1 MASLPNDIL
10 LTISSMAYGGNGVAR
25 LDGKV
30 YFVADAIEG
39 DVVKARVTED
49 KERYANAEV
58 SEFVSY
64 SPFREKPRCPFIT
77 NCGGCQWMGVPY
89 TQQLAW
95 KRDFI
100 VSSLKRIGKI
110 PEHLSIDVNPSPDIY
125 NYRNRVMIRVHISDR
140 SVLTCGYF
148 KRGTRELV
156 PINRCDIANET
167 INKLIGHITTVDLN
181 GLKNIK
187 FRMEIQE
194 LPAESGKLVVTITPA
209 DGDKKATKAFTENL
223 CTLDYISWSGMSFDL
238 KDAPT
243 IPFDQQFSRTFLTLP
258 GQFQQVNVAHN
269 KNLRTFISDIVAEY
283 RPQSILDV
291 FCGSGNLSIGVAE
304 KGRLIEG
311 IEANSVAIDCA
322 KKNVAENNISD
333 ATYIAGDAEKHLLK
347 LCRANA
353 KFDLVILDPP
363 RQGSHGGLPSLM
375 ALAPKQIVYVSC
387 DPTTLARDIGFL
399 CRNQDYR
406 IKSIT
411 GFDFFPNTYHVE
423 TVVVLER
430 TQKV

>member
-1 MASLPNDIL
+1 MAAPPSDIL

-49 KERYANAEV
+49 KERYANAEI

-64 SPFREKPRCPFIT
+64 SPFREKPRCPFIIS
-77 NCGGCQWMGVPY
+77 CGGCQWMGVPY

-95 KRDFI
+95 KQEFI
-100 VSSLKRIGKI
+100 LSSLKRIGKI
-110 PEHLSIDVNPSPDIY
+110 PENLAIVVKPSPDIY
-125 NYRNRVMIRVHISDR
+125 NYRNRVMIRVHISPH

-167 INKLIGHITTVDLN
+167 INKLIAHITTTNLQGV
-181 GLKNIK
+181 KSIK

-194 LPAESGKLVVTITPA
+194 LPAESGQLVVTITPA
-209 DGDKKATKAFTENL
+209 DGDKKATKTFADSL
-223 CTLDYISWSGMSFDL
+223 QTLDYVTWSGTGSDL
-238 KDAPT
+238 KNAP
-243 IPFDQQFSRTFLTLP
+243 ILPFDQQFGRTFLSLP

-269 KNLRTFISDIVAEY
+269 KNLRNFIANLVVEF
-283 RPQSILDV
+283 RPKSILDV

-304 KGRLIEG
+304 EGRLIEG
-311 IEANSVAIDCA
+311 IEANSIAIDCA
-322 KKNVAENNISD
+322 KKNVAENKIRD
-333 ATYIAGDAEKHLLK
+333 ATYVAGDAEKHLLK
-347 LCRANA
+347 LSRCNA

-363 RQGSHGGLPSLM
+363 RQGFHGGMSSVKSI
-375 ALAPKQIVYVSC
+375 APKQIIYVSC
-387 DPTTLARDIGFL
+387 DPTTLARDLGFL
-399 CRNQDYR
+399 CREQDYS

-423 TVVVLER
+423 TVAVLER
-430 TQKV
+430 AP